1 MRVRLISIVGEH
13 MKAARLTSPQT
24 FEMVDVETP
33 SVADGEVLI
42 KVQASSVC
50 GSDIHSTYHGLTKE
64 EDYPLPPGRPCHE
77 IGGVVIESKTDEINV
92 GQRVVVLAG
101 PTFGGLQEYVAQ
113 TPDKVLP
120 VPDDGPIEEWVM
132 CQHSG
137 TVLYSA
143 GYWNN
148 PAGKTI
154 GVLGQGGIGLSFTML
169 AAAQG
174 AEQVIGID
182 LVEARLNKSTEMGA
196 STTLNPD
203 DVNLVEAIDDLTDGQ
218 GLDYVIDASGAA
230 EGLNTVVSIVKR
242 HGTIINFSLLGGR
255 STEFNHSAWMRKAA
269 TIIPT
274 QVAGTDRPTDTI
286 RQMIRMKEVGYVDPG
301 QLISHKVGFGVED
314 IQGAYDMYSDH
325 SDGVI
330 KVVMQQD

>member
-1 MRVRLISIVGEH
+1 

-24 FEMVDVETP
+24 FEMVDIETP
-33 SVADGEVLI
+33 TAGEGEVLI

-50 GSDIHSTYHGLTKE
+50 GSDIHGIYHGQLTE
-64 EDYPLPPGRPCHE
+64 EDYPQAPGRPCHE
-77 IGGVVIESKTDEINV
+77 IAGVVVDSKTDEINV

-101 PTFGGLQEYVAQ
+101 RTAGGLQEYVVQ
-113 TPDKVLP
+113 TPDMVMP
-120 VPDDGPIEEWVM
+120 VPDWGPIEEWVM

-143 GYWNN
+143 THWGN

-154 GVLGQGGIGLSFTML
+154 GVFGQGGIGLSFTML

-174 AEQVIGID
+174 AERVIGID
-182 LVEARLNKSTEMGA
+182 LVEARRKKSLEMGA
-196 STTLNPD
+196 TDTINPD
-203 DVNLVEAIDDLTDGQ
+203 DVNLVEAVEELTDGQ
-218 GLDYVIDASGAA
+218 GLDFAIDASGAA
-230 EGLNTVVSIVKR
+230 EGLDSVVSIVRR

-255 STEFNHSAWMRKAA
+255 STQFNHSAWMRKSA

-286 RQMIRMKEVGYVDPG
+286 RQMIRMKETGYVDPG
-301 QLISHKVGFGVED
+301 KLVSHRVGFDVSD
-314 IQGAYDMYSDH
+314 IQTAYDMYSDQ

>member
-1 MRVRLISIVGEH
+1 

-33 SVADGEVLI
+33 TAAEGEVLI

-50 GSDIHSTYHGLTKE
+50 GSDIHGQYHGLVNE

-77 IGGVVIESKTDEINV
+77 IAGVVVDSKTDEINV
-92 GQRVVVLAG
+92 GQRVVVLPG
-101 PTFGGLQEYVAQ
+101 MTSGGLQEYIAQ
-113 TPDKVLP
+113 TPDKVMA
-120 VPDDGPIEEWVM
+120 VPDWGPIEEWVM

-143 GYWNN
+143 TKWNN

-182 LVEARLNKSTEMGA
+182 LVEARRTKSLEMGA
-196 STTLNPD
+196 TTALNPD
-203 DVNLVEAIDDLTDGQ
+203 DVNLVEAVEDLTDGQ
-218 GLDYVIDASGAA
+218 GLDYVVDASGAA
-230 EGLNTVVSIVKR
+230 EGLDTVVSIVKR
-242 HGTIINFSLLGGR
+242 HGSIINFSLLGGR
-255 STEFNHSAWMRKAA
+255 STQFNHSAWMRKAA

-286 RQMIRMKEVGYVDPG
+286 RQMIRMKEVGFVDPG
-301 QLISHKVGFGVED
+301 QLVSHKVGFGVED
-314 IQGAYDMYSDH
+314 IQNAYDMYSDH

-330 KVVMQQD
+330 KVVMSQD

>member
-1 MRVRLISIVGEH
+1 

-24 FEMVDVETP
+24 FEMIEVDTP
-33 SVADGEVLI
+33 SIEDGSVLI
-42 KVQASSVC
+42 KVQVSSVC
-50 GSDIHSTYHGLTKE
+50 GSDIHGIYHGQLPE
-64 EDYPLPPGRPCHE
+64 EDYPLAPGRPCHE
-77 IGGVVIESKTDEINV
+77 IAGVVVESKTDEINV

-101 PTFGGLQEYVAQ
+101 PSFGGLQEYVAQ

-120 VPDDGPIEEWVM
+120 VPDEGLIEEWVM

-143 GYWNN
+143 THWGN

-154 GVLGQGGIGLSFTML
+154 GILGQGGIGLSFTML

-182 LVEARLNKSTEMGA
+182 LVEARLRKSLEMGA
-196 STTLNPD
+196 SDTINPD

-218 GLDYVIDASGAA
+218 GLDYVIDATGAP
-230 EGLNTVVSIVKR
+230 EGLNTVVSIVRR
-242 HGTIINFSLLGGR
+242 HGTIISFSLLGGL
-255 STEFNHSAWMRKAA
+255 SIEFNHSAWMRKAA
-269 TIIPT
+269 TIVPT
-274 QVAGTDRPTDTI
+274 QVAGTDRPTDAI
-286 RQMIRMKEVGYVDPG
+286 RQMIRMKEVGYVAPR
-301 QLISHKVGFGVED
+301 QLISHRVGFDIED
-314 IQGAYDMYSDH
+314 RQGAYDMYSDH

-330 KVVMQQD
+330 KVVIQQD

>member
-1 MRVRLISIVGEH
+1 

-24 FEMVDVETP
+24 FEMIEVDTP
-33 SVADGEVLI
+33 SIEDGSVLI
-42 KVQASSVC
+42 KVQVSSVC
-50 GSDIHSTYHGLTKE
+50 GSDIHGIYHGQLPE
-64 EDYPLPPGRPCHE
+64 EDYPLAPGRPCHE
-77 IGGVVIESKTDEINV
+77 IAGVVVESKTDEINV

-101 PTFGGLQEYVAQ
+101 PSFGGLQEYVAQ

-120 VPDDGPIEEWVM
+120 VPDEGLIEEWVM

-143 GYWNN
+143 THWGN

-154 GVLGQGGIGLSFTML
+154 GILGQGGIGLSFTML

-182 LVEARLNKSTEMGA
+182 LVEARLRKSLEMGA
-196 STTLNPD
+196 SDTINPD

-218 GLDYVIDASGAA
+218 GLDYVIDATGAP
-230 EGLNTVVSIVKR
+230 EGLNTVVSIVRR
-242 HGTIINFSLLGGR
+242 HGTIISFSLLGGL
-255 STEFNHSAWMRKAA
+255 SIEFNHSAWMRKAA
-269 TIIPT
+269 TIVPT
-274 QVAGTDRPTDTI
+274 QVAGTDRPTDAI

-301 QLISHKVGFGVED
+301 QLVSHKVGFEIED

-330 KVVMQQD
+330 KVVLQQD

>member
-1 MRVRLISIVGEH
+1 

-33 SVADGEVLI
+33 TPSDGEVLI
-42 KVQASSVC
+42 KGQASSVC
-50 GSDIHSTYHGLTKE
+50 GSDIHSTYHGLVSE

-77 IGGVVIESKTDEINV
+77 IAGVVVESKTDDINV
-92 GQRVVVLAG
+92 GQRVVVLPG
-101 PTFGGLQEYVAQ
+101 MTSGGLQEYITQ
-113 TPDKVLP
+113 TPDKAMV
-120 VPDDGPIEEWVM
+120 VPDWGPIEEWVM

-143 GYWNN
+143 TKWNN

-182 LVEARLNKSTEMGA
+182 LVEARRNKSTEMGA
-196 STTLNPD
+196 TTTLNPD
-203 DVNLVEAIDDLTDGQ
+203 DVNLIEAVEDLTDGQ
-218 GLDYVIDASGAA
+218 GLDYVVDASGAA
-230 EGLNTVVSIVKR
+230 EGLDTVVSIVKR

-255 STEFNHSAWMRKAA
+255 STQFNHTAWMRKAA

-286 RQMIRMKEVGYVDPG
+286 RQMIRMKEVGFVDPG
-301 QLISHKVGFGVED
+301 KLVSHKIGFGVDD
-314 IQGAYDMYSDH
+314 IQHAYDMYSDQ

-330 KVVMQQD
+330 KVVMQQE